1 MQSWLRSALAR
12 KASASEVVKSMDL
25 SQPRGIRDIEPEEF
39 DLHLKIR
46 RAFEEVARS
55 FNFRL
60 MEPGPLESLSILR
73 AKSGTQVDDQI
84 YAFKDKAD
92 RDIGLRFDLT
102 VGMTRNVSSKK
113 GLKPPIKLASYGGV
127 WRYDE
132 PQHARFRWF
141 YQWDVEIYGD
151 QSVEADAEVMDL
163 SYNLFKKVGL
173 QDFSLE
179 VGDRRVV
186 EQYLKQSMPNS
197 SEEKLMEMMRALDKV
212 QKKTEAELAEEYA
225 HKGISREALAELLK
239 FGRTRGSPD
248 QVCTRLEE
256 QGLDSAE
263 DGGLFALRDSL
274 RSRSIQNVEYNLSI
288 VRGLDYYTGIVFE
301 VVDRKHPDLG
311 SLCGGGRYDVLPK
324 LFGRPDLPATGAAG
338 GVERIALSMGKGAG
352 AADVE
357 SSVYVAYTEPGL
369 AERALVTVSSLR
381 SAGIRSEV
389 GARGKSLGKQ
399 MEDASSRGFAWVVII
414 GKRELETGELV
425 LRNMRNRAEE
435 KVPVDVLLARLARV

>member
-1 MQSWLRSALAR
+1 
-12 KASASEVVKSMDL
+12 MDL
-25 SQPRGIRDIEPEEF
+25 SQPRGIRDIEPDEF

-46 RAFEEVARS
+46 RAFEEAARAY
-55 FNFRL
+55 NFKL

-84 YAFKDKAD
+84 YAFKDKAG

-132 PQHARFRWF
+132 PQHARYRWF
-141 YQWDVEIYGD
+141 YQWDVEIFGD

-163 SYNLFKKVGL
+163 CYNLFKKVGL

-186 EQYLKQSMPNS
+186 EEYVKQSMGVS
-197 SEEKLMEMMRALDKV
+197 SDDKLMEMLRVLDKV
-212 QKKTEAELAEEYA
+212 QKKTEEELVEEYSK
-225 HKGISREALAELLK
+225 KGVSREAVSELLK

-248 QVCTRLEE
+248 QVCARLEE
-256 QGLDSAE
+256 LRLVSSGE
-263 DGGLFALRDSL
+263 GGLVALRDSL
-274 RSRSIQNVEYNLSI
+274 RSRGIQNVEYNLSI

-338 GVERIALSMGKGAG
+338 GVERIALSMGKAGG
-352 AADVE
+352 AADRDP
-357 SSVYVAYTEPGL
+357 SVYVAYTEPAL
-369 AERALVTVSSLR
+369 AERALATVSSLR
-381 SAGIRSEV
+381 GGAIRSEL
-389 GARGKSLGKQ
+389 GTRGKSLGKQ
-399 MEDASSRGFAWVVII
+399 LEDASSRGFAWVVII
-414 GKRELETGELV
+414 GKRELESGELT
-425 LRNMRNRAEE
+425 LRNMSTRAEE
-435 KVPVDVLLARLARV
+435 KVPIDGLLARLSRA

>member
-1 MQSWLRSALAR
+1 
-12 KASASEVVKSMDL
+12 MDL

-39 DLHLKIR
+39 DLHLRIR
-46 RAFEEVARS
+46 RAFEEVARAY
-55 FNFRL
+55 NFKL

-73 AKSGTQVDDQI
+73 AKSGTQVDEQI
-84 YAFKDKAD
+84 YAFKDKAG
-92 RDIGLRFDLT
+92 RDVGLRFDLT

-132 PQHARFRWF
+132 PQHARYRWF
-141 YQWDVEIYGD
+141 YQWDVEIFGD
-151 QSVEADAEVMDL
+151 QTVEADAEVMDL
-163 SYNLFKKVGL
+163 CYNLFKRVGL

-186 EQYLKQSMPNS
+186 EQYLRQSTPNI
-197 SEEKLMEMMRALDKV
+197 SEEKLIEMMRALDKV
-212 QKKTEAELAEEYA
+212 QKKTEEELAEEYA
-225 HKGISREALAELLK
+225 PKGVGREALAELLK

-248 QVCTRLEE
+248 QVCERLEE
-256 QGLDSAE
+256 QGLASAGG
-263 DGGLFALRDSL
+263 GGLFALRDSL
-274 RSRSIQNVEYNLSI
+274 KSRSIQNVEYNLSI

-301 VVDRKHPDLG
+301 VVDRKRPDLG

-338 GVERIALSMGKGAG
+338 GVERIALSMGSSG
-352 AADVE
+352 AAGDPG

-381 SAGIRSEV
+381 GAGIRSEV
-389 GARGKSLGKQ
+389 GTRGKSLGKQ
-399 MEDASSRGFAWVVII
+399 MEDASSLGFEWVVII
-414 GKRELETGELV
+414 GRKELESGELV
-425 LRNMRNRAEE
+425 LRDMRSRAEE
-435 KVPVDVLLARLARV
+435 RVPIDGLLARLSKV

>member
-1 MQSWLRSALAR
+1 
-12 KASASEVVKSMDL
+12 MDL
-25 SQPRGIRDIEPEEF
+25 SQPRGIRDIEPDEF

-46 RAFEEVARS
+46 RAFEEVARAY
-55 FNFRL
+55 NFRM

-132 PQHARFRWF
+132 PQHARYRWF
-141 YQWDVEIYGD
+141 YQWDVEIFGD
-151 QSVEADAEVMDL
+151 QSVEADAEIMDL
-163 SYNLFKKVGL
+163 CYNLFKKVGL

-186 EQYLKQSMPNS
+186 EEYIRQSMGVS
-197 SEEKLMEMMRALDKV
+197 SDEKMIEMMRALDKV
-212 QKKTEAELAEEYA
+212 QKKTEAELAEEYEK
-225 HKGISREALAELLK
+225 KGVSREAIAELLK
-239 FGRTRGSPD
+239 FGRTRGAPGE
-248 QVCTRLEE
+248 VCERLEE
-256 QGLDSAE
+256 LKLASAGG
-263 DGGLFALRDSL
+263 GGLVALRDSL
-274 RSRSIQNVEYNLSI
+274 KSRGIKDVEYNLSI

-301 VVDRKHPDLG
+301 VVDRMHPDLG

-338 GVERIALSMGKGAG
+338 GVERIALSMGKAG
-352 AADVE
+352 GRADRDP
-357 SSVYVAYTEPGL
+357 SVYVAYTEPAL
-369 AERALVTVSSLR
+369 AERALATVSSLR
-381 SAGIRSEV
+381 GGGIRSEL
-389 GARGKSLGKQ
+389 GTRGKSLGKQ
-399 MEDASSRGFAWVVII
+399 LEDASSRGFAWVVII
-414 GKRELETGELV
+414 GRRELESGELM
-425 LRNMRNRAEE
+425 LRNMSTRDEE
-435 KVPVDVLLARLARV
+435 RVAIDGLLARLSRV

>member
-1 MQSWLRSALAR
+1 
-12 KASASEVVKSMDL
+12 MDL
-25 SQPRGIRDIEPEEF
+25 SQPRGIRDIEPDEF

-46 RAFEEVARS
+46 RAFEEVAHAY
-55 FNFRL
+55 NFKL

-73 AKSGTQVDDQI
+73 AKSGSQVDDQI

-92 RDIGLRFDLT
+92 REIGLRFDLT

-132 PQHARFRWF
+132 PQHARYRWF
-141 YQWDVEIYGD
+141 YQWDVEIFGD

-163 SYNLFKKVGL
+163 CYNLFKKVGL

-186 EQYLKQSMPNS
+186 EDYIRQSMGVS
-197 SEEKLMEMMRALDKV
+197 SDDRLMEMMRALDKV
-212 QKKTEAELAEEYA
+212 QKKTEEELVEEYSR
-225 HKGISREALAELLK
+225 KGVSGEALSELLK

-248 QVCTRLEE
+248 LVCRRLEE
-256 QGLDSAE
+256 LGLGAAG
-263 DGGLFALRDSL
+263 DGGLVSLRDSL
-274 RSRSIQNVEYNLSI
+274 RSRGIQSVEYNLSV

-301 VVDRKHPDLG
+301 VVDRRHPDLG

-338 GVERIALSMGKGAG
+338 GVERIALSMGKAAG
-352 AADVE
+352 ADLE
-357 SSVYVAYTEPGL
+357 PSVYVAYTEPGL
-369 AERALVTVSSLR
+369 ADRALATVASLR
-381 SAGIRSEV
+381 GEGVRSEL
-389 GARGKSLGKQ
+389 GAKGRSLGKQ
-399 MEDASSRGFAWVVII
+399 LEDASSRGFAWVVII

-425 LRNMRNRAEE
+425 LRNMRTREE
-435 KVPVDVLLARLARV
+435 ERIPIDGLLTRLRKA